1 MKLDA
6 DTNAPQSTYA
16 IADLQLAFDNGEVQN
31 MLQKRA
37 VALRSGKF
45 EKVRKI
51 QEEMTKYKNENF
63 EELTT
68 PKVFYATFHHEY
80 AYHKAVE
87 VNKKE
92 QFSFLNVQSK
102 IRDATEPTDIIWEN
116 YDQVGLCGKL
126 RVRWCCA

>member
-1 MKLDA
+1 
-6 DTNAPQSTYA
+6 
-16 IADLQLAFDNGEVQN
+16 

-37 VALRSGKF
+37 DALRSGKF

-92 QFSFLNVQSK
+92 QFSFLNV
-102 IRDATEPTDIIWEN
+102 
-116 YDQVGLCGKL
+116 
-126 RVRWCCA
+126 